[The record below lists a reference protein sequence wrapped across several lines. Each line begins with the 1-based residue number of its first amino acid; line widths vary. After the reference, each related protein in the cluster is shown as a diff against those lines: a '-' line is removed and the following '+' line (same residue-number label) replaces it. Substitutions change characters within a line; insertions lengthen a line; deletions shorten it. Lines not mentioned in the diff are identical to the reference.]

1 MGDFGIS
8 KFDLFSIKRTLTQTL
23 GLETTPAYVAPE
35 VIKGE
40 ASSTKADIW
49 ALGIIFYQLISGLKH
64 PFQSKDV
71 FAMNIAISEN
81 QYHTIPKPVS
91 PLV

>member
-1 MGDFGIS
+1 VGDFGIS

-49 ALGIIFYQLISGLKH
+49 ALGIIFY
-64 PFQSKDV
+64 
-71 FAMNIAISEN
+71 
-81 QYHTIPKPVS
+81 
-91 PLV
+91 